1 MSSHI
6 LIVDDEAP
14 IRDILKEMLGQA
26 GYRVTEAATPL
37 AALEAVRRDRPDLLI
52 SDLQLEDGD
61 GLAMIAQLKELMPST
76 PVILLTGVLFDDEVV
91 RTSLAKVVTAYLPK
105 TTPLAKI
112 LAEVKRVIGGGAGGT
127 GESVN
132 R

>member
-14 IRDILKEMLGQA
+14 IRDIMKEMLGQA
-26 GYRVTEAATPL
+26 GYRVSEAATPT
-37 AALEAVRRDRPDLLI
+37 AAAEIVRRDLPALVI
-52 SDLQLEDGD
+52 TDLQLEDSD
-61 GLAMIAQLKELMPST
+61 GLAMIAQLKELMPAT

-91 RTSLAKVVTAYLPK
+91 RTTLSKVVTAYLPK

-112 LAEVKRVIGGGAGGT
+112 LAEVQRTIGAAAPARRGGA
-127 GESVN
+127 V
-132 R
+132 